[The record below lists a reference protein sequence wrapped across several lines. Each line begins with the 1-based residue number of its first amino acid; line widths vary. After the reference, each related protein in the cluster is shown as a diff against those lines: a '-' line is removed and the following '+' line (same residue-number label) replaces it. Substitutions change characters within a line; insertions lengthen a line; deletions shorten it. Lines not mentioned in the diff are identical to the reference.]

1 MICLVLLFIS
11 IISESKDI
19 NIINL
24 YLFTLDLSKIPIL
37 NSIDKI
43 LLFLSSYFFIV
54 YYSFLINDKDII
66 KELNDSISFDV
77 LYKIVKSNRNV
88 SFKKFMFFLFYPIIF
103 IFDSLVSKN
112 FAIYFSPIL
121 FFYIIIHMYLY
132 NLSKNINQYVYVFT
146 LAVFMIFMYELW
158 KLLIF
163 KSKSKFKKLD
173 NNFFNKYSENK
184 KIYLNR
190 KKIYRDEI

>member
-1 MICLVLLFIS
+1 
-11 IISESKDI
+11 
-19 NIINL
+19 
-24 YLFTLDLSKIPIL
+24 
-37 NSIDKI
+37 
-43 LLFLSSYFFIV
+43 
-54 YYSFLINDKDII
+54 
-66 KELNDSISFDV
+66 
-77 LYKIVKSNRNV
+77 
-88 SFKKFMFFLFYPIIF
+88 
-103 IFDSLVSKN
+103 
-112 FAIYFSPIL
+112 
-121 FFYIIIHMYLY
+121 MYLY